1 MHTDLPRKEFVR
13 QPSGSRY
20 REGAAARPA
29 SRGRGYRHEVEAELE
44 HLREQ
49 NRLLRDAALFFGELS
64 ERLNLQLRQE
74 RARLRT
80 TDDLTQGTR
89 HIS

>member
-1 MHTDLPRKEFVR
+1 MHTDMPRTNLVR
-13 QPSGSRY
+13 QSSGSRY
-20 REGAAARPA
+20 RDAAKPA
-29 SRGRGYRHEVEAELE
+29 SQRRGYRHEVEAELE

-64 ERLNLQLRQE
+64 ERLNLQLREE
-74 RARLRT
+74 RARRRS
-80 TDDLTQGTR
+80 TDDLSQGTR